1 MFWHSC
7 KIERLVYIMDKTL
20 VILAAGMGSR
30 YGGLKQIDPV
40 GPDNS
45 IIIDYSIYD
54 ALKSGFNKVV
64 FIIKKENEQL
74 FREVIGDKVSKHIKV
89 EYVFQSLDKLPEGFT
104 VPEERVKPWGT
115 AHAIYCCKGVV
126 NEPFAVINSDDF
138 YGRGGYAT
146 VSNWIEN
153 TDFSG
158 DKFKIAMVGYLLKN
172 TLTDNGTV
180 SRGVCEVDENNQ
192 LIDVV
197 ERTKIMRVN
206 GKISYTED
214 EQSWTELPED
224 SVASMNCWCFPA
236 GILGEIEKYLKEFLE
251 NEVPSNPLKSEFF
264 LPFLV
269 RDMLIEKKCTVDVL
283 ETADKWFG
291 VTYKEDKPDVV
302 KSVSE
307 LVNNGTYPENL
318 W

>member
-1 MFWHSC
+1 MN
-7 KIERLVYIMDKTL
+7 KTL

-54 ALKSGFNKVV
+54 AVKNGFNKVV
-64 FIIKKENEQL
+64 FIIKEENEEI
-74 FREVIGDKVSKHIKV
+74 FREVIGDKVSKYVQV
-89 EYVFQSLDKLPEGFT
+89 EYVFQSTDKLPEGFEC
-104 VPEERVKPWGT
+104 PADRIKPWGT

-126 NEPFAVINSDDF
+126 NEPFMVINSDDF
-138 YGRGGYAT
+138 YGRGA
-146 VSNWIEN
+146 SEAISKWIDG

-158 DKFKIAMVGYLLKN
+158 DKYNFAMAGYYLKN

-180 SRGVCEVDENNQ
+180 SRGVCDVDDNGQ
-192 LIDVV
+192 LVDVI

-206 GKISYTED
+206 GKICYTED

-224 SVASMNCWCFPA
+224 VLCSMNCWCFPA
-236 GILGEIEKYLKEFLE
+236 EFIDEIEKYFIEFLK
-251 NEVPSNPLKSEFF
+251 NEVPANPLKSEFF

-269 RDMLIEKKCTVDVL
+269 RDLLSEKKCTVDVL
-283 ETADKWFG
+283 ETKDKWFG

-302 KSVSE
+302 KSVQA
-307 LVNNGTYPENL
+307 LVDAGVYPEKL

>member
-1 MFWHSC
+1 MN
-7 KIERLVYIMDKTL
+7 KTL

-54 ALKSGFNKVV
+54 AVKNGFNKVV
-64 FIIKKENEQL
+64 FIIKKENEEI
-74 FREVIGDKVSKHIKV
+74 FRQVIGDKVSKYVQV
-89 EYVFQSLDKLPEGFT
+89 EYVFQSLDKLPEGFEC
-104 VPEERVKPWGT
+104 PADRVKPWGT
-115 AHAIYCCKGVV
+115 AHAILCCKGVV
-126 NEPFAVINSDDF
+126 NEPFVVINSDDF
-138 YGRGGYAT
+138 YGRGAYNALGD
-146 VSNWIEN
+146 WIEK

-158 DKFKIAMVGYLLKN
+158 DKYKFAMAGYYLKN

-180 SRGVCEVDENNQ
+180 SRGVCDVDENGQ
-192 LIDVV
+192 LVDVI

-206 GKISYTED
+206 GKISFTED

-224 SVASMNCWCFPA
+224 VLCSMNCWCFPA
-236 GILGEIEKYLKEFLE
+236 EFIDEIEKYFIDFLK
-251 NEVPSNPLKSEFF
+251 NEVPANPLKSEFF

-269 RDMLIEKKCTVDVL
+269 RDLLSDEKCTVDVL
-283 ETADKWFG
+283 ETKDKWFG

-302 KSVSE
+302 KSVQA
-307 LVNNGTYPENL
+307 LVDAGVYPEKL

>member
-1 MFWHSC
+1 MN
-7 KIERLVYIMDKTL
+7 KTL

-54 ALKSGFNKVV
+54 AVKNGFNKVV
-64 FIIKKENEQL
+64 FIIKEENEEI
-74 FREVIGDKVSKHIKV
+74 FREVIGDKVSKYVQV
-89 EYVFQSLDKLPEGFT
+89 EYVFQSTDKLPEGFEC
-104 VPEERVKPWGT
+104 PADRIKPWGT

-126 NEPFAVINSDDF
+126 NEPFMVINSDDF
-138 YGRGGYAT
+138 YGRGA
-146 VSNWIEN
+146 SEAISKWIDG

-158 DKFKIAMVGYLLKN
+158 DKYKFAMAGYYLKN

-180 SRGVCEVDENNQ
+180 SRGVCDVDDNGQ
-192 LIDVV
+192 LVDVI

-206 GKISYTED
+206 GKICYTED

-224 SVASMNCWCFPA
+224 VLCSMNCWCFPA
-236 GILGEIEKYLKEFLE
+236 EFIDEIEKYFIEFLK
-251 NEVPSNPLKSEFF
+251 NEVPANPLKSEFF

-269 RDMLIEKKCTVDVL
+269 RDLLSEKKCTVDVL
-283 ETADKWFG
+283 ETKDKWFG

-302 KSVSE
+302 KSVQA
-307 LVNNGTYPENL
+307 LVDAGVYPEKL

>member
-1 MFWHSC
+1 MN
-7 KIERLVYIMDKTL
+7 KTL

-54 ALKSGFNKVV
+54 AVKNGFNKVV
-64 FIIKKENEQL
+64 FIIKKENEEL
-74 FREVIGDKVSKHIKV
+74 FRQVIGDKVSKYVQV
-89 EYVFQSLDKLPEGFT
+89 EYVFQSTDKLPEGFEC
-104 VPEERVKPWGT
+104 PADRIKPWGT

-126 NEPFAVINSDDF
+126 NEPFMVINSDDF
-138 YGRGGYAT
+138 YGRGASEAI
-146 VSNWIEN
+146 SNWIDG

-158 DKFKIAMVGYLLKN
+158 DKYKFAMAGYYLKN

-180 SRGVCEVDENNQ
+180 SRGVCDVDDNGQ
-192 LIDVV
+192 LVDVI

-214 EQSWTELPED
+214 EQNWTELPED
-224 SVASMNCWCFPA
+224 VLCSMNCWCFPA
-236 GILGEIEKYLKEFLE
+236 EFIDEIEKYFIEFLK
-251 NEVPSNPLKSEFF
+251 NEVPGNPLKSEFF

-269 RDMLIEKKCTVDVL
+269 RDLLSEKKCTVDVL
-283 ETADKWFG
+283 ETKDRWFG

-302 KSVSE
+302 KSVQA
-307 LVNNGTYPENL
+307 LVDAGVYPEKL

>member
-1 MFWHSC
+1 
-7 KIERLVYIMDKTL
+7 MDKTL

-45 IIIDYSIYD
+45 IIIDYSIFD
-54 ALKSGFNKVV
+54 ALKNGFNKVV

-74 FREVIGDKVSKHIKV
+74 FREVIGDKVSEHIKV
-89 EYVFQSLDKLPEGFT
+89 EYVFQSTDKLPEGFT
-104 VPEERVKPWGT
+104 CPEERVKPWGT
-115 AHAIYCCKGVV
+115 AHAVYCCKGVV
-126 NEPFAVINSDDF
+126 NEPFMVINSDDF
-138 YGRGGYAT
+138 YGRGAFET
-146 VSNWIEN
+146 VANWIER

-158 DKFKIAMVGYLLKN
+158 DTYKFAMAGYYLKN

-180 SRGVCEVDENNQ
+180 SRGVCEVDANGQ

-197 ERTKIMRVN
+197 ERTKIKRVD

-214 EQSWTELPED
+214 EENWTALPED
-224 SVASMNCWCFPA
+224 VLCSMNCWCFPA
-236 GILGEIEKYLKEFLE
+236 SVIDEIEAYLIEFLK
-251 NEVPSNPLKSEFF
+251 NEVPANPLKSEFF

-269 RDMLIEKKCTVDVL
+269 RDLLKEGKCTVDVL
-283 ETADKWFG
+283 ETKDKWFG

-302 KSVSE
+302 KSVQA
-307 LVNNGTYPENL
+307 LVDDGVYPEKL

>member
-1 MFWHSC
+1 
-7 KIERLVYIMDKTL
+7 MDKTL

-45 IIIDYSIYD
+45 IIIDYSIFD
-54 ALKSGFNKVV
+54 ALKNGFNKVV

-74 FREVIGDKVSKHIKV
+74 FREVIGDKVSEHIKV
-89 EYVFQSLDKLPEGFT
+89 EYVFQSTDKLPEGFT
-104 VPEERVKPWGT
+104 CPEERVKPWGT
-115 AHAIYCCKGVV
+115 AHAVYCCKGVV
-126 NEPFAVINSDDF
+126 NEPFMVINSDDF
-138 YGRGGYAT
+138 YGRGAFET
-146 VSNWIEN
+146 VANWIER

-158 DKFKIAMVGYLLKN
+158 DTYKFAMAGYYLKN

-180 SRGVCEVDENNQ
+180 SRGVCEVDANGQ

-197 ERTKIMRVN
+197 ERTKIKRVD

-214 EQSWTELPED
+214 EENWTALPED
-224 SVASMNCWCFPA
+224 VLCSMNCWCFPA
-236 GILGEIEKYLKEFLE
+236 SVIDEIEAYLIEFLK
-251 NEVPSNPLKSEFF
+251 NEVPNNPLKSEFF

-269 RDMLIEKKCTVDVL
+269 RDLLKEGKCTVDVL
-283 ETADKWFG
+283 ETKDKWFG

-302 KSVSE
+302 KSVQA
-307 LVNNGTYPENL
+307 LVDDGVYPEKL

>member
-1 MFWHSC
+1 MN
-7 KIERLVYIMDKTL
+7 KTL

-54 ALKSGFNKVV
+54 AVKNGFNKVV
-64 FIIKKENEQL
+64 FIIKKENEEI
-74 FREVIGDKVSKHIKV
+74 FRQVIGDKVSKYVQV
-89 EYVFQSLDKLPEGFT
+89 EYVFQSLDKLPEGFEC
-104 VPEERVKPWGT
+104 PADRVKPWGT
-115 AHAIYCCKGVV
+115 AHAILCCKDFV
-126 NEPFAVINSDDF
+126 NEPFVVINSDDF
-138 YGRGGYAT
+138 YGRGAYNALGD
-146 VSNWIEN
+146 WIEK

-158 DKFKIAMVGYLLKN
+158 DKYKFAMAGYYLKN

-180 SRGVCEVDENNQ
+180 SRGVCDVDENGQ
-192 LIDVV
+192 LVDVI

-206 GKISYTED
+206 GKISFTED

-224 SVASMNCWCFPA
+224 VLCSMNCWCFPA
-236 GILGEIEKYLKEFLE
+236 EFIDEIEKYFVEFLK
-251 NEVPSNPLKSEFF
+251 NEVPTNPLKSEFF

-269 RDMLIEKKCTVDVL
+269 RDLLSDEKCTVDVL
-283 ETADKWFG
+283 ETKDKWFG

-302 KSVSE
+302 KSVQA
-307 LVNNGTYPENL
+307 LVDAGVYPEKL